1 MLALPAP
8 RVQVSRTPAL
18 APSPLPS
25 PSVPAPAFVS
35 DPGDEVSS
43 FSNRFLATLRDGEG
57 PSPVV
62 PSPPCRA
69 RTSPSAALVR
79 CRGRASFWWVGAGVV
94 VSVVLA
100 LFAAVVWC
108 NSVAALP
115 ELALPAELAMVGEW
129 VEGGGLLVFG
139 RRRVLFVRFVL
150 CVAAALYFFV

>member
-1 MLALPAP
+1 M
-8 RVQVSRTPAL
+8 
-18 APSPLPS
+18 
-25 PSVPAPAFVS
+25 
-35 DPGDEVSS
+35 
-43 FSNRFLATLRDGEG
+43 
-57 PSPVV
+57 
-62 PSPPCRA
+62 
-69 RTSPSAALVR
+69 
-79 CRGRASFWWVGAGVV
+79 V

-129 VEGGGLLVFG
+129 VDGGGLLVFG